1 MSRPTYALQCF
12 LIVVAITPAC
22 FGQLA
27 TGNTATDHAFDAKL
41 ALVSG
46 QVTSLH
52 DGQPWALSS
61 GEVLPVQQ
69 ILQTGPDGYAQ
80 MRVDNGGMFE
90 VYSNSK
96 IFFRQNSA
104 NPNDVLDLVSGRV
117 RLFLR
122 PKQGESQ
129 RVFSPSAI
137 ISAHQAACVALVI
150 DEDDT
155 VRIDVI
161 EGQVRVQHAR
171 LPKNEPV
178 LVKAIDS
185 ILVQKNQAISRR
197 VDRGSL
203 YRYTA
208 RIFTAITFG
217 HSQDGKPV
225 EGNKLLAHSR
235 AAHPLQLSF

>member
-1 MSRPTYALQCF
+1 MAG
-12 LIVVAITPAC
+12 AC
-22 FGQLA
+22 FGQIA
-27 TGNTATDHAFDAKL
+27 PSNIAPAHPFEAKL

-61 GEVLPVQQ
+61 GETLPMQQ
-69 ILQTGPDGYAQ
+69 TLQTGQDGYAQ
-80 MRVDNGGMFE
+80 MRVGNGGIIE
-90 VYSNSK
+90 VYSSSK
-96 IFFRQNSA
+96 VFYRQNAA
-104 NPNDVLDLVSGRV
+104 NPSDVLDLVAGRV
-117 RLFLR
+117 RLYLR
-122 PKQGESQ
+122 PKPGELQ

-137 ISAHQAACVALVI
+137 ISAHNAACVALVI

-161 EGQVRVQHAR
+161 EGQVRVQHAL
-171 LPKNEPV
+171 LPSNEAI

-217 HSQDGKPV
+217 HSSQDGKPV

-235 AAHPLQLSF
+235 PAHPLHLAF